1 MCLTICACGV
11 RVCVHMHAHVC
22 PCVSIYGHV
31 CSVECV
37 PGGQGVMCSCDC
49 VDMSLCDC
57 VYLGDVSA
65 HVCVCPY
72 SRPMNVGSTSLRKA
86 SFLPA
91 SVAGEAPLRR
101 AGWIRALDSGYKWGV
116 GVSPLCPYSQDSG
129 RKLSGSSSSRLQEG
143 LSNRLDLP
151 Q

>member
-1 MCLTICACGV
+1 MHTCA
-11 RVCVHMHAHVC
+11 RVLVSMGTFVVLNVC
-22 PCVSIYGHV
+22 PGAKVS
-31 CSVECV
+31 CV
-37 PGGQGVMCSCDC
+37 PVT
-49 VDMSLCDC
+49 VLICDC

-116 GVSPLCPYSQDSG
+116 GASRHCAYSQDSG
-129 RKLSGSSSSRLQEG
+129 RKLSGSSSARLQEG